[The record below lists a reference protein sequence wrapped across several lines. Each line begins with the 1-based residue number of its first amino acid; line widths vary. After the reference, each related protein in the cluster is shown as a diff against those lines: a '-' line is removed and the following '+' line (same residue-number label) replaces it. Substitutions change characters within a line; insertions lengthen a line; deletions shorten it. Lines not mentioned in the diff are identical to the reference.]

1 MITRTNSKPKLQKK
15 VLFSKSP
22 PSSPLKPEVTST
34 PRRFEDKM
42 SFDTD
47 IASEDGENKMG
58 DKSFDPL
65 GTSPTMINQSAQDEK
80 IDKPPE
86 EIDNSYLLKTII
98 DKIEDLR
105 NEQRQRF

>member
-1 MITRTNSKPKLQKK
+1 
-15 VLFSKSP
+15 
-22 PSSPLKPEVTST
+22 
-34 PRRFEDKM
+34 M